1 MLNKMYK
8 SYMFILMSYNQDP
21 KQDTEHFDHP
31 RNLLHMP
38 FYTISTLKV
47 ATTFWFPLNQFVLLD
62 IGFL

>member
-1 MLNKMYK
+1 MYK

-31 RNLLHMP
+31 RNLLHRP

-47 ATTFWFPLNQFVLLD
+47 ATTF
-62 IGFL
+62 